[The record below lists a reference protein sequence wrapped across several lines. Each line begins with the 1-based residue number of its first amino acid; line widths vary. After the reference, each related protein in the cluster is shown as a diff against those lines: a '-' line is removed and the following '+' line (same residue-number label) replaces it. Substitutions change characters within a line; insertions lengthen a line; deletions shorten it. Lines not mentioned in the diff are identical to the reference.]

1 MQRHRPSCARAGNN
15 APILQRLQALRLGRA
30 RRMAAA
36 TAMPVRSREEREEA
50 ARAVRARTAAEEEEE
65 EEEESGEES
74 DEEDEEGEEMGEED
88 AATLEMVEEL
98 MFSGEKDKVEAN
110 YVDGN
115 EVKMVILGF
124 DGTLTMVG
132 YIDPGPPAKRVEMT
146 SRKYADF
153 RLKTPEQ
160 HVYNLGG
167 EKQIAALKDLFERLQ
182 DFDIELRI
190 LSLGTKKA
198 IMYALGLPQVDLLK
212 YFSDDK
218 AGKDGARI
226 WGGDTPPLSDD
237 KAYKGVVIEEWMQE
251 LGLEWDE
258 LVVVDDDSVNISM
271 PDKGTRDPGIAKSL
285 HPGHAIL
292 HDYTTLFMDDTLRR
306 VEELCGLVD
315 LEAEEEAAA
324 AKQED

>member
-1 MQRHRPSCARAGNN
+1 
-15 APILQRLQALRLGRA
+15 
-30 RRMAAA
+30 MAAA
-36 TAMPVRSREEREEA
+36 TAMPVRAREEREEEEA
-50 ARAVRARTAAEEEEE
+50 ARAVHARTAAEKEEE

-74 DEEDEEGEEMGEED
+74 DEDDEEGEEMGEED
-88 AATLEMVEEL
+88 AATLDMVEEI
-98 MFSGEKDKVEAN
+98 MFSGEKDKVKAD
-110 YVDGN
+110 YVEGN
-115 EVKMVILGF
+115 DVKMVILGF
-124 DGTLTMVG
+124 DGTLTMAG
-132 YIDPGPPAKRVEMT
+132 YVDPVAMKRVEMT

-153 RLKTPEQ
+153 RLKSEEQ

-167 EKQIAALKDLFERLQ
+167 DKQIAALKDLFERLQ
-182 DFDIELRI
+182 AFDVELRI

-198 IMYALGLPQVDLLK
+198 IMYALGLPRVDLLK

-237 KAYKGVVIEEWMQE
+237 KSYKGVVIEEWMEE

-258 LVVVDDDSVNISM
+258 VVVVDDDSVNIDM
-271 PDKGTRDPGIAKSL
+271 PEKGTRNPGIAKSL

-315 LEAEEEAAA
+315 LDAEAAA
-324 AKQED
+324 AAAAAKED

>member
-1 MQRHRPSCARAGNN
+1 MQRHRPNCARGGNN

-36 TAMPVRSREEREEA
+36 TAMPVRAREEREEA

-74 DEEDEEGEEMGEED
+74 DEEDEEGEELGEED
-88 AATLEMVEEL
+88 AATLDMVEDL
-98 MFSGEKDKVEAN
+98 MFSGEKDKVVADH
-110 YVDGN
+110 VDGN
-115 EVKMVILGF
+115 DVQMLVLGF

-132 YIDPGPPAKRVEMT
+132 YVDPVAMKRVEMT

-160 HVYNLGG
+160 HVLNFGG
-167 EKQIAALKDLFERLQ
+167 EAQIKALHELFERLQ
-182 DFDIELRI
+182 DFDVELRI

-198 IMYALGLPQVDLLK
+198 IMYALGLPKVDLLK
-212 YFSDDK
+212 YFSDDQ

-251 LGLEWDE
+251 RGLQWDE
-258 LVVVDDDSVNISM
+258 VVVVDDDSVNIDM
-271 PDKGTRDPGIAKSL
+271 PEKGSRNPGIAKSL

-292 HDYTTLFMDDTLRR
+292 HDYTTLFMDNTLRR

-324 AKQED
+324 AK

>member
-1 MQRHRPSCARAGNN
+1 MQRRRPNCARAGNN

-65 EEEESGEES
+65 EEESGEES
-74 DEEDEEGEEMGEED
+74 EEEDEEGEEMGEED
-88 AATLEMVEEL
+88 AATLDMVEDL
-98 MFSGEKDKVEAN
+98 LFSGEKDKVEAN
-110 YVDGN
+110 YVEGN
-115 EVKMVILGF
+115 DVKMVILGF

-132 YIDPGPPAKRVEMT
+132 YVDPVAMKRVEMT

-160 HVYNLGG
+160 HVFNFGG
-167 EKQIAALKDLFERLQ
+167 EAQIAALKDLFERLQ

-237 KAYKGVVIEEWMQE
+237 KAYKGVVIEEWMEE
-251 LGLEWDE
+251 LGLHPDE
-258 LVVVDDDSVNISM
+258 LVVVDDDSVNIDM
-271 PDKGTRDPGIAKSL
+271 PDKGTRNPGIAPSL
-285 HPGHAIL
+285 ERGHAIL

-315 LEAEEEAAA
+315 LEAEEEEAA
-324 AKQED
+324 AK

>member
-1 MQRHRPSCARAGNN
+1 MQRRRPNCARAGNN

-30 RRMAAA
+30 RRMAAG

-74 DEEDEEGEEMGEED
+74 DEESDEEGEEGEEGEEMGEED
-88 AATLEMVEEL
+88 AATLDMVEDL
-98 MFSGEKDKVEAN
+98 LFSGKKDQVESN
-110 YVDGN
+110 YVEGN
-115 EVKMVILGF
+115 DVKMVILGF

-132 YIDPGPPAKRVEMT
+132 YVDPVAMKRVEMT
-146 SRKYADF
+146 SRMYADF

-160 HVYNLGG
+160 HVLNFGG
-167 EKQIAALKDLFERLQ
+167 AAQIAALKDLFERLQ
-182 DFDIELRI
+182 DFDVELRI

-198 IMYALGLPQVDLLK
+198 IMYALGLKDVDLLK

-237 KAYKGVVIEEWMQE
+237 KAYKGVVIEEWMQQ

-258 LVVVDDDSVNISM
+258 LVVVDDDSVNIDM
-271 PDKGTRDPGIAKSL
+271 PEKGTRNPGIAKSL

-315 LEAEEEAAA
+315 LEA
-324 AKQED
+324 KD

>member
-1 MQRHRPSCARAGNN
+1 MIRRRIARQCG
-15 APILQRLQALRLGRA
+15 
-30 RRMAAA
+30 
-36 TAMPVRSREEREEA
+36 ERN
-50 ARAVRARTAAEEEEE
+50 
-65 EEEESGEES
+65 GPQS
-74 DEEDEEGEEMGEED
+74 DEEDEEGEELGEED
-88 AATLEMVEEL
+88 AATLDMVEDL
-98 MFSGEKDKVEAN
+98 MFSGEKDKVVADH
-110 YVDGN
+110 VDGN
-115 EVKMVILGF
+115 DVQMLVLGF

-132 YIDPGPPAKRVEMT
+132 YVDPVAMKRVEMT

-160 HVYNLGG
+160 HVLNFGG
-167 EKQIAALKDLFERLQ
+167 EAQIKALHELFERLQ
-182 DFDIELRI
+182 DFDVELRI

-198 IMYALGLPQVDLLK
+198 IMYALGLPKVDLLK
-212 YFSDDK
+212 YFSDDQ

-251 LGLEWDE
+251 RGLQWDE
-258 LVVVDDDSVNISM
+258 VVVVDDDSVNIDM
-271 PDKGTRDPGIAKSL
+271 PEKGSRNPGIAKSL

-292 HDYTTLFMDDTLRR
+292 HDYTTLFMDNTLRR

-324 AKQED
+324 AK